1 MKRTTLSARD
11 TAWLAETLARRLG
24 KTGLQMMADD
34 PPKDPPADP
43 PKDDD
48 DGKGGKSAVLADLA
62 KERKARQALEDQVK
76 ELAPLKEQMT
86 ALAAAF
92 GVKPDAGNK
101 DADVLA
107 TVQARMAQME
117 RDSAVK
123 DAAIAHGITEPKDL
137 ELLKSS
143 ALEGD
148 ALAAMAERLK
158 PVAIDGKP
166 TPKPD
171 LSQGGKGEPLK
182 PETLPGVPRLAQA
195 FEDAMNTN

>member
-1 MKRTTLSARD
+1 MKNTLLSPRD
-11 TAWLAETLARRLG
+11 AAWLTEAFARNRSAFAG
-24 KTGLQMMADD
+24 FQMMA
-34 PPKDPPADP
+34 DPPADP
-43 PKDDD
+43 PEGDDPD

-76 ELAPLKEQMT
+76 ELAPLKEQME

-92 GVKPDAGNK
+92 GVKPAEGDKA
-101 DADVLA
+101 ADTLSTMQAQIAQMQRDNAVLA
-107 TVQARMAQME
+107 
-117 RDSAVK
+117 
-123 DAAIAHGITEPKDL
+123 AASLHGITDQADL
-137 ELLKSS
+137 DLLKSS

-158 PVAIDGKP
+158 PAGDDGKP

-171 LSQGGKGEPLK
+171 LSQGGKGDDLK

-195 FEDAMNTN
+195 FEDAFNTN